1 MRQVF
6 SLHTKNDVSAIHLIL
21 PLVHL
26 EEEDLGNPGETS
38 FNHSCPVSNPP
49 DREEASQLFLQSP
62 FFQRWHPEVFQSYLR
77 NGLYNPSETSPS
89 VKLKTTPLQEANLF
103 SGTVIGAEDAW
114 LRLIKLEERIKLLWI
129 LPGEGENEYVSPFP
143 DFNLLKWFH
152 LSSD

>member
-1 MRQVF
+1 
-6 SLHTKNDVSAIHLIL
+6 
-21 PLVHL
+21 VHL